1 MTADWRATT
10 NDPGFL
16 VAVTEPVR
24 EISYRVPVLD
34 AAGNEIDEVPAE
46 SLDVDFDGKS
56 SERWE
61 LGLTLSDPAWVP
73 KRWSDPLDGRSGLR
87 VRPYWQLRDTSSH
100 AVLWEVPLCTM
111 WLEDPDIED
120 DGTSVSV
127 TVKGHDA
134 VNRARRGGYGGRTVD
149 ISGMTVSAA
158 LAVTLSAL
166 GVDEYRIASSAAT
179 VPNPYVLGQLNDP
192 WEDVSELAQ
201 MAGCDVYAD
210 RLGVIVV
217 APRPEPQTVKFD
229 WQEGPSC
236 PVVGLT
242 RAPRTSSIRNR
253 VVVTSSSP
261 DVTPF
266 SVVVEDTDPSSPT
279 WVGGPFGVRETRIES
294 DKIADQEGALGMGR
308 ASYARWIRGADDL
321 TVEAVQ
327 RPDLEFRDLV
337 AAKSDRAGVTGLWRV
352 RGWRLHG
359 SRVGAPQTMTVRMQT
374 RSLA

>member
-1 MTADWRATT
+1 MTWLETT
-10 NDPGFL
+10 STAAFL
-16 VAVTEPVR
+16 AAVNEQVR

-34 AAGNEIDEVPAE
+34 PAGNEVDEVPAE
-46 SLDVDFDGKS
+46 SLDVDFDGEG

-61 LGLTLSDPAWVP
+61 LSLTLSDPAWVP

-87 VRPYWQLRDTSSH
+87 VRPYWQLLDPSSH
-100 AVLWEVPLCTM
+100 AVLFEVPLCTM

-179 VPNPYVLGQLNDP
+179 VPNPYVLGQLSDP

-217 APRPEPQTVKFD
+217 APRPDPQTVRFD
-229 WQEGPSC
+229 WQEGPWC
-236 PVVGLT
+236 PVVSLT
-242 RAPRTSSIRNR
+242 RGPRTSSIRNR

-279 WVGGPFGVRETRIES
+279 WVGNKDFGIRETRIQS
-294 DKIADQEGALGMGR
+294 DKVADEAGALGMAN
-308 ASYARWIRGADDL
+308 ASFARWIRGTDDL
-321 TVEAVQ
+321 TVETVQ
-327 RPDLEFRDLV
+327 RPDMEFRDLV
-337 AAKSDRAGVTGLWRV
+337 AAKSDRSGVSGLWRV

-359 SRVGAPQTMTVRMQT
+359 SRIGAPSTMTVRMQT
-374 RSLA
+374 RSLL

>member
-10 NDPGFL
+10 SDPGFL
-16 VAVTEPVR
+16 AAVAGPVR
-24 EISYRVPVLD
+24 EISWRIPVLD
-34 AAGNEIDEVPAE
+34 AAGNETVEVPAE
-46 SLDVDFDGKS
+46 SVDVDFDGEG

-61 LGLTLSDPAWVP
+61 LSLTLSDPAWVP

-87 VRPYWQLRDTSSH
+87 VRPYWQLLDPTTH
-100 AVLWEVPLCTM
+100 AVLYEVPLCTV
-111 WLEDPDIED
+111 WLEDPDIRD

-127 TVKGHDA
+127 TVKGFDA
-134 VNRARRGGYGGRTVD
+134 VSRARRGGYGARSVD

-158 LAVTLSAL
+158 LAVTLEAL
-166 GVDEYRIASSAAT
+166 GVRDYRIATSAAT
-179 VPNPYVLGQLNDP
+179 VPSPYVLGQLTDP
-192 WEDVSELAQ
+192 WEDVSELAS
-201 MAGCDVYAD
+201 MAGCDVFAD
-210 RLGVIVV
+210 RMGVIV
-217 APRPEPQTVKFD
+217 AEPRPDPQGVKLD

-236 PVVGLT
+236 PVVSLA

-253 VVVTSSSP
+253 VVVSSSSP

-266 SVVVEDTDPSSPT
+266 SVVVEDADPSSPT

-294 DKIADQEGALGMGR
+294 DKIADQEGALGMAR
-308 ASYARWIRGADDL
+308 ASYARWIRGTDDL

-374 RSLA
+374 RSLV

>member
-1 MTADWRATT
+1 MTWLATT
-10 NDPGFL
+10 STAAFL
-16 VAVTEPVR
+16 AAVNEQVR
-24 EISYRVPVLD
+24 EVSYRIPVLD
-34 AAGNEIDEVPAE
+34 PAGNEVDEVPAE
-46 SLDVDFDGKS
+46 SFDVDFDGEG

-61 LGLTLSDPAWVP
+61 LSLTLSDPAWVP

-87 VRPYWQLRDTSSH
+87 VRPYWHLLDTSSH
-100 AVLWEVPLCTM
+100 AVLFEVPLCTM

-179 VPNPYVLGQLNDP
+179 VPNPYVLGQLSDP

-217 APRPEPQTVKFD
+217 APRPDPQTARFD

-236 PVVGLT
+236 PVVSLA

-279 WVGGPFGVRETRIES
+279 WVGGKFGVRETRIQS
-294 DKIADQEGALGMGR
+294 DKVADEAGALGMAN
-308 ASYARWIRGADDL
+308 ASFARWIRGTDDL
-321 TVEAVQ
+321 TVVLPQ

-337 AAKSDRAGVTGLWRV
+337 AAKSDRSGVSGLWRV

-359 SRVGAPQTMTVRMQT
+359 SRIGAPGTMTVRMQT
-374 RSLA
+374 RSLL